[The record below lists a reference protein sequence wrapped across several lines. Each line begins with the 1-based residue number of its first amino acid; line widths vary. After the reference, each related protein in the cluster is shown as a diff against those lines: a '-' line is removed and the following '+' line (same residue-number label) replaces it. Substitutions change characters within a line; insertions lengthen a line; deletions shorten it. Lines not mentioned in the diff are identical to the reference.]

1 MSSNVR
7 IFYFAISAHGGR
19 GGTERGVIVVGV
31 GVGTVAAGLL
41 IAAIFRLLPW
51 TCVAFNCILIAFNCI
66 HQGFCDYRY
75 LSGLGQVLLVQ
86 LGHIWLA
93 PSVHRHG
100 STPFMGSVVAR

>member
-1 MSSNVR
+1 M
-7 IFYFAISAHGGR
+7 
-19 GGTERGVIVVGV
+19 VGV

-41 IAAIFRLLPW
+41 IAAILRLLPW
-51 TCVAFNCILIAFNCI
+51 TCVAFNCI

-75 LSGLGQVLLVQ
+75 LSALGQVLLVQ

-100 STPFMGSVVAR
+100 STPFMGTLVAR